1 MAGQSITDTTIQQ
14 DGYGLDDGITLAISG
29 GKLGFFGLATP
40 IVKQVCSNAAAVTA
54 ASTTT
59 VCNTGLAELVTALV
73 AYGLIAAA

>member
-1 MAGQSITDTTIQQ
+1 MAGQSVTDTSTVQVS
-14 DGYGLDDGITLAISG
+14 YGTDDGVTVAISG

-73 AYGLIAAA
+73 AYGIIAAA